1 MQIEIPNSNNGNEW
15 TRLEFE
21 RWLRKNVVSK
31 GNAFL
36 VKFAIHFL
44 LHPDYAYVLPNI
56 VLVHYILDRV
66 IKDNSDIAING
77 ELFGLLG
84 SKIKRTNDE
93 VKCYKIKGIESP
105 QVDITEFMEG
115 FTKKLAHFIIHNWAE
130 TPTEVEGIDLDKLHE
145 ILGNRGTPNYIPLPL
160 PPPPI
165 HDIKTGGRDPSK
177 KTKTKRVVETELDNL
192 NADIKEVKERQEKH
206 DFILQRLDQRLM
218 RLENK

>member
-1 MQIEIPNSNNGNEW
+1 MQIEVPNSNDGNEW
-15 TRLEFE
+15 TRVGFE

-36 VKFAIHFL
+36 VKFSIHFL

-56 VLVHYILDRV
+56 VLIHYILDRV
-66 IKDNSDIAING
+66 IKDGSGIAING

-84 SKIKRTNDE
+84 SKIKRANDDIR
-93 VKCYKIKGIESP
+93 CYKIKGIESP
-105 QVDITEFMEG
+105 QVDISEFMDG
-115 FTKKLAHFIIHNWAE
+115 FTKKLAHFITHGWAE
-130 TPTEVEGIDLDKLHE
+130 TPSEAEGIDLDKLHE
-145 ILGNRGTPNYIPLPL
+145 VLGNRGTPNYIPLPL

-177 KTKTKRVVETELDNL
+177 KIKTKRVVETELDNL